1 MLTSL
6 ILGLAFTGMAPS
18 GVSPSSALLVDL
30 NRTRIA
36 HGLPT
41 LTPSFELTKAARLHA
56 LDMMRHRFFAHESPN
71 GRTPFDRMHDQG
83 VAFRFAGENIAMA
96 PSEPIAAESL
106 YDSAP
111 HRQNMLDPQFKH
123 VGIAAV
129 QRDDGEVFFVEDFS
143 D

>member
-1 MLTSL
+1 MLAPL
-6 ILGLAFTGMAPS
+6 ILGLALIGAAPS
-18 GVSPSSALLVDL
+18 ASTPSSALLADL
-30 NRTRIA
+30 NHTRIA
-36 HGLPT
+36 HGLPA
-41 LTPSFELTKAARLHA
+41 LTVSFELTKAAQSHA
-56 LDMMRHRFFAHESPN
+56 LDMIRHRFFAHESPN

-96 PSEPIAAESL
+96 PSEPIAAQSL

-111 HRQNMLDPQFKH
+111 HRQNMLDPQFTH
-123 VGIAAV
+123 VGVAAV

>member
-1 MLTSL
+1 MLASVL
-6 ILGLAFTGMAPS
+6 LGLALAGAAPS
-18 GVSPSSALLVDL
+18 TVSPSAALLVDL
-30 NRTRIA
+30 NRTRAA
-36 HGLPT
+36 HGLPA
-41 LTPSFELTKAARLHA
+41 LTVSFELTKAAQLHA
-56 LDMMRHRFFAHESPN
+56 VDMMRHRFFAHESPN

-96 PSEPIAAESL
+96 PSEPVAEQSL

-111 HRQNMLDPQFKH
+111 HRQNMLDPQFKR